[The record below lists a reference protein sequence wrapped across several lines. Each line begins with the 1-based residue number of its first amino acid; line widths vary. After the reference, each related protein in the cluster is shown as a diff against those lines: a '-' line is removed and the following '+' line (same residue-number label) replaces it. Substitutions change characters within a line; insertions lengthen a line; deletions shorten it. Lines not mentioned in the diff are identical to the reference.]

1 MRRHHH
7 ESSSSQSNRGGR
19 HHDSRNSRD
28 HDRRDRGRNIRRERI
43 ENRVD
48 RGHHNR
54 HVRREHIDNNSRE
67 RQHNRSDNTRHHGRD
82 NADVCDTTLTE
93 LDLIEDHIDAAS
105 ISAIL
110 DTLASSVDFG
120 SVVVLCKGCNPP
132 NNMREPYYD
141 QKCTCISV
149 YCPLCSPIST
159 IDYEYDP
166 VFPFARGFNQCNCSE

>member
-54 HVRREHIDNNSRE
+54 QHVRRAHIDNNSRE
-67 RQHNRSDNTRHHGRD
+67 RRQHNRSDNTRHHGRD
-82 NADVCDTTLTE
+82 NADVCDTLN
-93 LDLIEDHIDAAS
+93 LIEDHIDAAS